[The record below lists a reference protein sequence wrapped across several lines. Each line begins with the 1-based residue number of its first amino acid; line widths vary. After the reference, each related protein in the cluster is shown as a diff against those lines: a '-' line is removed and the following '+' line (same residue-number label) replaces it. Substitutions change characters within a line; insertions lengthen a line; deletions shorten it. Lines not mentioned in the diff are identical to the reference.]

1 MAGGVWSHHL
11 TLAQLAKGGQVS
23 HPGGMDEPDEVS
35 RLAKR
40 IRSLDGSI
48 QWLSIFVLWIGVCS
62 TAAVGLAVYALFFRH

>member
-1 MAGGVWSHHL
+1 
-11 TLAQLAKGGQVS
+11 
-23 HPGGMDEPDEVS
+23 MDEPDEVS